1 MHDTFAKSLN
11 HNTGIVIRFDDIA
24 PNMNWTMME
33 KCEELFDMYNIKP
46 VLGVIP
52 NNQDKELMNYPIKN
66 NFWKIV
72 KDWQLKNWSIAMHGY
87 SHLYSAETNKKDYF
101 GYGGKSE
108 FFGHSYNDQFLKI
121 KKGLTIFQE
130 NNIDVD
136 TFFAPNHTYDVN
148 TFKAL
153 KECGIF
159 RVIDGYGLS
168 TYVYDEIKFVP
179 QLFYNLYMLPYGI
192 QSTQI
197 HINDWKENNF
207 QFFKS
212 FVEKYHTKII
222 NLDRAFSINNSS
234 TLIKF
239 LNTSIEALLKTI
251 RKVY

>member
-1 MHDTFAKSLN
+1 MILKKNISN
-11 HNTGIVIRFDDIA
+11 PGILIRFDDIA
-24 PNMNWTMME
+24 PNMNWDMMD
-33 KCEELFDMYNIKP
+33 KCQELLDEFKIKP

-52 NNQDKELMNYPIKN
+52 KNEDKELLKYPLRS

-72 KDWQLKNWSIAMHGY
+72 KNWENKGWSIAMHGY
-87 SHLYSAETNKKDYF
+87 NHVYDMETKKRDYF
-101 GYGGKSE
+101 NYGGGSE
-108 FFGHSYNDQFLKI
+108 FFGHSVEIQKNKLKEGLKI
-121 KKGLTIFQE
+121 FKE
-130 NNIDVD
+130 NKININM
-136 TFFAPNHTYDVN
+136 FFAPNHTYDLN
-148 TFKAL
+148 TFNAL
-153 KECGIF
+153 KSVGIF
-159 RVIDGYGLS
+159 RVIDGYGMLPYTS
-168 TYVYDEIKFVP
+168 HEIKFVP